1 MAKPPLK
8 FPLALELLLLSVLP
22 LVVTSIITSLLFVK
36 VTSTSIERTV
46 EQLATTTT
54 EKLDVEIVNLLL
66 PFSSKVQELSAL
78 ARLNHDPQFLSIA
91 VQAFGREEIE
101 NFSMY
106 YATEVSRFEEGGIF
120 AHSDEWVPDPDWTP
134 NSRPWYQL
142 ARARALEKDTS
153 VSFSEPYI
161 DSRTGEVC
169 VTISYAVHDTEGNIV
184 GVTGADLL
192 LEDVATMVK
201 EYKAVSPNG
210 TMALVDETGVYVVHT
225 DKSKM
230 MSASFFD
237 EHEVD
242 RSMIQF
248 QGTGISRSGTQVFI
262 KKQRY
267 FSVSPVEGTPWFVV
281 AEGPVSDFSSTMQR
295 GLWLVIIVI
304 ATQTVIIMVV
314 AWLLSRLIS
323 RTFSEMVAHCDDFSK
338 GNFTATFEE
347 YVIKEADSL
356 ARGFEAFSQNIR
368 MLVGKIFKS
377 ASSVSEMSTS
387 LAQASDSIKVS
398 VGDTVSAIDQMDSTS
413 ASQTSAIQQVDDAVA
428 KIVGEAEQLGKE
440 IDSQNHIIAY
450 SSTSIEEIVAS
461 MDSVHK
467 RINEA
472 AGHVEELVKLASGNK
487 SALSVATQ
495 DIVNVRQESASLQEM
510 NSVIS
515 SVAAQTNLLAMNAAI
530 EAAHA
535 GAAGK
540 GFAVVADEIRKLA
553 ETAAKQASSSSS
565 YLKSIQ
571 SKIDGI
577 AETAVDIDKSFEGTI
592 QRINDISHVVTQLEQ
607 ATGEQEMLS
616 EQVLKALNDIQD
628 STRNITANVGE
639 ITSSTTETSR
649 LCHTLRSMND
659 DVNRGL
665 ASCKEASSEMQN
677 ASVLIT
683 DVAQS
688 TRSSVADLLEAV
700 SSFQVER
707 RSDGGDRRRRDGASP
722 EGGERRKSPDRRQ
735 QHVSLEPPTLAG

>member
-22 LVVTSIITSLLFVK
+22 LVITSVITSLLFVK
-36 VTSTSIERTV
+36 VTNTSIERTV

-54 EKLDVEIVNLLL
+54 EKLDIEIVNLLL
-66 PFSSKVQELSAL
+66 PFSNKVQELNAL
-78 ARLNHDPQFLSIA
+78 ARINHDPRLLSIA
-91 VQAFGREEIE
+91 VQAFGREEIG
-101 NFSMY
+101 NFSIY
-106 YATEVSRFEEGGIF
+106 YATEISRFEEGGIF
-120 AHSDEWVPDPDWTP
+120 VNSDDWVPDPDWTP

-142 ARARALEKDTS
+142 AKAKAMEKDTS

-169 VTISYAVHDTEGNIV
+169 VTISYAVHDTVGNIV

-192 LEDVATMVK
+192 LKDVSTLVG
-201 EYKAVSPNG
+201 EYKVSPNG
-210 TMALVDETGVYVVHT
+210 TMALVDSTGVYVVHT

-230 MSASFFD
+230 MSASFFA
-237 EHEVD
+237 EYGVD

-262 KKQRY
+262 KNQRY
-267 FSVSPVEGTPWFVV
+267 FSLSPVEGTPWFVV

-295 GLWLVIIVI
+295 GLGLVIIVI
-304 ATQTVIIMVV
+304 VTQAVIIMVV
-314 AWLLSRLIS
+314 AWLFSRLIS

-338 GNFTATFEE
+338 GNFTAIFEE
-347 YVIKEADSL
+347 YAIKEADSL

-377 ASSVSEMSTS
+377 ASSVSQMSSS

-398 VGDTVSAIDQMDSTS
+398 VGDTVSAIAQMDSTS
-413 ASQTSAIQQVDDAVA
+413 TSQTSAIQQVDDAVA

-440 IDSQNHIIAY
+440 IDSQNQIIAY

-472 AGHVEELVKLASGNK
+472 AEYVEELVRLASDNK
-487 SALSVATQ
+487 SAVSQAAQ
-495 DIVNVRQESASLQEM
+495 NIVGVRQESASLQEM

-571 SKIDGI
+571 GQIDGI
-577 AETAVDIDKSFEGTI
+577 AETAVSIDKSFEGTI

-616 EQVLKALNDIQD
+616 EQVLKALNDIQG
-628 STRNITANVGE
+628 STRNITTNVGE
-639 ITSSTTETSR
+639 ITSSTTETSQ
-649 LCHTLRSMND
+649 LCHKLRSMND

-665 ASCKEASSEMQN
+665 ASCKAASSEMQN
-677 ASVLIT
+677 ASMLIA

-688 TRSSVADLLEAV
+688 TRNSVAELLEAV

-707 RSDGGDRRRRDGASP
+707 RSEGGDRRRRDGASP
-722 EGGERRKSPDRRQ
+722 EGSDRRKAPDRRQ
-735 QHVSLEPPTLAG
+735 QHVSLKPPTLAE

>member
-22 LVVTSIITSLLFVK
+22 LVITSIITSFLFVK
-36 VTSTSIERTV
+36 VTNTSIERTV
-46 EQLATTTT
+46 EQLAITTT
-54 EKLDVEIVNLLL
+54 EKLDIEIANLLL
-66 PFSSKVQELSAL
+66 PFSNKVQELNAL

-91 VQAFGREEIE
+91 VRAFGRKEIE
-101 NFSMY
+101 NFSIY

-120 AHSDEWVPDPDWTP
+120 VHSDEWIPEPDWTP

-142 ARARALEKDTS
+142 AKTKALEKDSS

-169 VTISYAVHDTEGNIV
+169 VTISYAVHNTAGNIV

-192 LEDVATMVK
+192 LEDVAALVG
-201 EYKAVSPNG
+201 EYQVSPNG
-210 TMALVDETGVYVVHT
+210 SMALVDATGVYVVHA

-230 MSASFFD
+230 MSASFFN
-237 EHEVD
+237 EHGID

-248 QGTGISRSGTQVFI
+248 QGTGISRSSTQVFI
-262 KKQRY
+262 KNHRY

-304 ATQTVIIMVV
+304 AAQTVIIMVV

-323 RTFSEMVAHCDDFSK
+323 RTFSEMVQHCDDFSK

-347 YVIKEADSL
+347 YAIKEADSL

-377 ASSVSEMSTS
+377 ASSVSQMSSS

-398 VGDTVSAIDQMDSTS
+398 VGDTVSAIAQMDSTS

-440 IDSQNHIIAY
+440 IDSQNQIIAY

-472 AGHVEELVKLASGNK
+472 AEYVEELVRLASDNK
-487 SALSVATQ
+487 DALSVATQ

-535 GAAGK
+535 GVAGK

-571 SKIDGI
+571 GKIDGV
-577 AETAVDIDKSFEGTI
+577 AETAVGIDKSFEGTI
-592 QRINDISHVVTQLEQ
+592 QRINDISQVVTQLEQ

-639 ITSSTTETSR
+639 ITSSTSQTSR

-665 ASCKEASSEMQN
+665 ASCKTASSEMQN
-677 ASVLIT
+677 ASILIT

-700 SSFQVER
+700 SSFKVER
-707 RSDGGDRRRRDGASP
+707 RSDGGDRRRQDGASP
-722 EGGERRKSPDRRQ
+722 EGGERRKSPERRQ